1 MQFLTRKTDS
11 TLTLY
16 NSGVTTRG
24 KSGTV
29 DPGCATAYQEIFHD
43 DDSRVTF
50 ATLKWIDTR

>member
-29 DPGCATAYQEIFHD
+29 DPGCAKQPIKKYFMMMTHE
-43 DDSRVTF
+43 
-50 ATLKWIDTR
+50 